1 MRVFITTDWHFG
13 VYLNNLDKW
22 LNMMEDY
29 FQNFFIPYLKENVK
43 PGDII
48 VHCGDLYDNRTS
60 IPIIASYK
68 AEKILTEIS
77 KILPVHLIVGNHDL
91 WNKGSNDVN
100 SVRLFNFVDNI
111 HVYTET
117 SSIQVF
123 DKKLV
128 LMPWVEKRLDMI
140 KEIKNNP
147 GDYLF
152 CHSDLNGCR
161 MHLNSVAHRNPD
173 KIDVLEF
180 KGYKHVFSG
189 HIHIRDTHNNFTF
202 VGSPYQMDRNDMGDQ
217 KGITIL
223 DLITGKIDFVP
234 NTHSPVFKKFTIRE
248 ESDIDDMDSLKDT
261 KDYIDLTISNNLLVN
276 NRKLRRK
283 LEMLLTSGNFA
294 SVEYLN
300 DIVLSEEEKEK
311 SPPMTEEELQ
321 VSIQLDYE
329 EFIRKYIIDQKY
341 ENDKFKSGMMKE
353 FTDIIRVYNESYKVK
368 ND

>member
-1 MRVFITTDWHFG
+1 M
-13 VYLNNLDKW
+13 
-22 LNMMEDY
+22 
-29 FQNFFIPYLKENVK
+29 
-43 PGDII
+43 
-48 VHCGDLYDNRTS
+48 
-60 IPIIASYK
+60 
-68 AEKILTEIS
+68 
-77 KILPVHLIVGNHDL
+77 IVGNHDL
-91 WNKGSNDVN
+91 FNKGTNEVN
-100 SVRLFNFVDNI
+100 SVRLFSYISDNI
-111 HVYTET
+111 NVYEKTHTLE
-117 SSIQVF
+117 VF

-140 KEIKNNP
+140 NEIKNNS

-173 KIDVLEF
+173 KIDVEEF
-180 KGYKHVFSG
+180 KKFKRVFSG
-189 HIHIRDTHNNFTF
+189 HVHIRQVNTNFEF
-202 VGSPYQMDRNDMGDQ
+202 IGSLYQMDRNDMGDQ

-341 ENDKFKSGMMKE
+341 ENDKFKSGMLSE
-353 FTDIIRVYNESYKVK
+353 FDDIIRVFNESYKIK
-368 ND
+368 SD